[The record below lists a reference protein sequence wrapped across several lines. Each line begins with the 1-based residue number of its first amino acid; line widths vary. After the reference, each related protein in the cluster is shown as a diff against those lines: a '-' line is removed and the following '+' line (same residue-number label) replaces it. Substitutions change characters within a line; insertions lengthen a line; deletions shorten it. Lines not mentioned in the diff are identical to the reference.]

1 MPRKREDDMK
11 VTDAIARLPQWMAVP
26 GILIAVVVATPIP
39 SGAGGPTASVQTEYL
54 MTLHAPLAPPL
65 AVDQSL
71 LVVGVPPTGGWVEGP
86 RIKGKLVGPGGD
98 WLRVMPSGI
107 LRLDVRATIQTDDNE
122 LIFTSYNGVIQ
133 CSKEQMDRFNAGEEL
148 KVADCHFIIAPTYE
162 TKSEKYGWMNGVQ
175 AVGKMI
181 SIKGG
186 DHIDYD
192 IFTVK

>member
-1 MPRKREDDMK
+1 MR
-11 VTDAIARLPQWMAVP
+11 VAGAIFQLPKWMAVL
-26 GILIAVVVATPIP
+26 GILTAVSLGIQIP
-39 SGAGGPTASVQTEYL
+39 AGAGGPTASVQTEYL
-54 MTLHAPLAPPL
+54 MSMHAPLAPPL
-65 AVDQSL
+65 TVDQSL
-71 LVVGVPPTGGWVEGP
+71 LVIGVPATGGWVEGP

-148 KVADCHFIIAPTYE
+148 KVADCHFITAPTYE
-162 TKSEKYGWMNGVQ
+162 TKSEKYSWMNGVQ

-181 SIKGG
+181 SLKGG

-192 IFTVK
+192 IFAVK